1 MKNFGDLLDSIY
13 SETSKQFGK
22 NRKRCSAILKE
33 CINTIKT
40 DKILSDQFT
49 IFNNLKTS
57 VITEKQAND
66 YILENIGSIK
76 GYKTN
81 SIGSRPIF

>member
-13 SETSKQFGK
+13 SKASLQFANNKKDCSK
-22 NRKRCSAILKE
+22 ILKE

-40 DKILSDQFT
+40 DKVLSDQFT

-57 VITEKQAND
+57 VIDENQIND
-66 YILENIGSIK
+66 YITENI
-76 GYKTN
+76 N
-81 SIGSRPIF
+81 